1 MKALNAVEQQL
12 AAMLKEKDLRAYMY
26 GDLKREELVRSG
38 SVVLHELYFANL
50 GGDLKPGGK
59 STTAVKIHIE

>member
-1 MKALNAVEQQL
+1 
-12 AAMLKEKDLRAYMY
+12 MY

-50 GGDLKPGGK
+50 GGDPKPSGK
-59 STTAVKIHIE
+59 VLDIIKQWEDEFKKTANALVADRVG